1 MSEINTNLPTEESV
15 LQSIEELGG
24 IPAVEVS
31 MEVSGMTA
39 YPTDKTLSIADMPA
53 DAKATG
59 DLIDA
64 LQGAVEIIDN
74 WTGEDIPLEAPP
86 VDPTEPV
93 EIPTIAEAVNANAT
107 NIAANATAIAALQAR
122 TGATIPLNAE
132 ESAPTIA
139 EAIADVVIQ
148 GYPVGSI
155 YMSTSSTAPTFGGTW
170 EEIAITATWTQLKTG
185 TRDYA
190 PIPLGGQGGTVHFWR
205 RTA

>member
-1 MSEINTNLPTEESV
+1 MSEVNTNLPTEESV
-15 LQSIEELGG
+15 QQSIEELGG

-39 YPTDKTLSIADMPA
+39 YPTDKTLSIPDMPA
-53 DAKATG
+53 DAKAVG
-59 DLIDA
+59 DLIDS
-64 LQGAVEIIDN
+64 LQGESSEQAADIAEIQA
-74 WTGEDIPLEAPP
+74 WTGDDIPLEAPSEEQ
-86 VDPTEPV
+86 TG
-93 EIPTIAEAVNANAT
+93 EIPTIAEAVN
-107 NIAANATAIAALQAR
+107 ANATAIAALQAR
-122 TGATIPLNAE
+122 TGATIPLNTE

-139 EAIADVVIQ
+139 EAIADVVSQ

-190 PIPLGGQGGTVHFWR
+190 TLPVGATSGTVHFWR